1 MFCRSFFVF
10 LSLFFLFPIGDCQ
23 SFETRGQDCSRCH
36 NLSHDEAAHLLRD
49 LYPSIKIIG
58 LRVSPSKGFW
68 EIFLESGGRR
78 GLIYVDFSKKYLIS
92 GRMLSIK
99 ERRDL
104 TQESADELIRAD
116 VSQIPLDDALV
127 MGDQKARIRVIVFH
141 DPD

>member
-1 MFCRSFFVF
+1 MLPRSFFIF
-10 LSLFFLFPIGDCQ
+10 LSIIFLFPASDCQ

-36 NLSHDEAAHLLRD
+36 SLSRDEAAHLLRD
-49 LYPSIKIIG
+49 FYPGLKIID

-68 EIFLESGGRR
+68 EIFLESGGRK
-78 GLIYVDFSKKYLIS
+78 GLVYVDFSKKVLIS

-99 ERRDL
+99 ERKDL
-104 TQESADELIRAD
+104 TQESVDELIRID

-127 MGDQKARIRVIVFH
+127 MGDQKARIQVIVFH